1 MLLSMSEFIKFAA
14 MNCANE
20 IVAKE
25 KNMQSLELLG
35 QMILDELK
43 SIRSDMKDEI
53 RKLGLKLEEVLK
65 QRNDVICVDVNDD
78 VLDYDEHISPN
89 LVEYVVESS
98 ENGEGN
104 TLSSKDKNIV
114 ESQNSDLEIECYEN
128 VSEISNFNTTSPSFD
143 NFAIKS
149 ERLEPDLNDFF
160 GTNRSDEPEDQEDPS
175 LLITA
180 PISINNDISRTDAL
194 LKFRRKSKH
203 NFLRHKPTST
213 LTGSAERSE
222 DENDKTLK
230 QYKCNVCGQTYGHAS
245 SMRRHR
251 KTHSGVK
258 PYKCHICEKLFNRK
272 EYLLGHIN
280 THRR

>member
-1 MLLSMSEFIKFAA
+1 MSEFINFAA
-14 MNCANE
+14 MNCVNE

-53 RKLGLKLEEVLK
+53 RKLGLKLEEVIK
-65 QRNDVICVDVNDD
+65 QQSDNICAHVNDVVH
-78 VLDYDEHISPN
+78 YDEQISPN

-104 TLSSKDKNIV
+104 TLSN
-114 ESQNSDLEIECYEN
+114 C
-128 VSEISNFNTTSPSFD
+128 
-143 NFAIKS
+143 
-149 ERLEPDLNDFF
+149 
-160 GTNRSDEPEDQEDPS
+160 SDEPEDQEDSS

-194 LKFRRKSKH
+194 SKFRRKSKH
-203 NFLRHKPTST
+203 NFLKHKPTST
-213 LTGSAERSE
+213 LTGSTERSE

-230 QYKCNVCGQTYGHAS
+230 QYECNVCGQTYGHAS

-258 PYKCHICEKLFNRK
+258 PYKCHICEKFFFRK

-280 THRR
+280 THDKIT